1 MNILQELKGVQT
13 IAISGHI
20 NPDGDC
26 VGSCMGMA
34 LYLRKNMPQAQVDVY
49 LEPFTDALM
58 RNIPGTETIRF
69 DFAPAVPAYDAFIA
83 LDCGKERLGGAEAIF
98 DNAGLTIN
106 IDHHVSNPGTGQ
118 VCYLDGNAGSACELV
133 WDVLEEERT
142 DARIAQAL
150 YVGMVT
156 DTGVFRYSNTSE
168 KTMVKAG
175 RLLRFGFDHARI
187 IREVFFEKTFLQ
199 HKLMG
204 IGLGQARLYL
214 DGLLIVSEIDYDTMQ
229 ANHACKND
237 LEGIA
242 SEMVLTEG
250 VDCALFLHGSGPDEY
265 RVSLR
270 SNTIVDVARIA
281 RMFDG
286 GGHVRA
292 SGCTIHG
299 DSGPALEKMIEAAR
313 EQLRKAGRL

>member
-83 LDCGKERLGGAEAIF
+83 LDCGKERLGGAEPIF

-265 RVSLR
+265 RVR
-270 SNTIVDVARIA
+270 
-281 RMFDG
+281 
-286 GGHVRA
+286 
-292 SGCTIHG
+292 
-299 DSGPALEKMIEAAR
+299 
-313 EQLRKAGRL
+313 

>member
-1 MNILQELKGVQT
+1 
-13 IAISGHI
+13 
-20 NPDGDC
+20 
-26 VGSCMGMA
+26 
-34 LYLRKNMPQAQVDVY
+34 
-49 LEPFTDALM
+49 
-58 RNIPGTETIRF
+58 
-69 DFAPAVPAYDAFIA
+69 
-83 LDCGKERLGGAEAIF
+83 
-98 DNAGLTIN
+98 
-106 IDHHVSNPGTGQ
+106 
-118 VCYLDGNAGSACELV
+118 
-133 WDVLEEERT
+133 
-142 DARIAQAL
+142 
-150 YVGMVT
+150 
-156 DTGVFRYSNTSE
+156 
-168 KTMVKAG
+168 MVKAG

-250 VDCALFLHGSGPDEY
+250 VDCALFLHGSGPDES

-299 DSGPALEKMIEAAR
+299 DSSPALEKMIEAAR
-313 EQLRKAGRL
+313 EQLREAGRL

>member
-1 MNILQELKGVQT
+1 MRILEELKDCRT
-13 IAISGHI
+13 IGISGHE

-26 VGSCMGMA
+26 VGACMGLA
-34 LYLRKNMPQAQVDVY
+34 LFLRKMMPGARVDVF
-49 LEPFTDALM
+49 LETL
-58 RNIPGTETIRF
+58 REELYNNIPGADTIITNFRT
-69 DFAPAVPAYDAFIA
+69 DIECYDAFII
-83 LDCGKERLGGAEAIF
+83 LDTASDRILGAKAMFDRAEK
-98 DNAGLTIN
+98 TIN
-106 IDHHVSNPGTGQ
+106 IDHHVSNPGTGT
-118 VCYLDGNAGSACELV
+118 VNYVNGSSSSACELV

-229 ANHACKND
+229 ANHATKND

-250 VDCALFLHGSGPDEY
+250 VDCALFLHGSGPDES

-270 SNTIVDVARIA
+270 SNNIVDVARIA
-281 RMFDG
+281 RLFDG

-299 DSGPALEKMIEAAR
+299 DSSPALEKMIEAAR
-313 EQLRKAGRL
+313 EQLREAGKL